1 MIQSSSFSSPDRPC
15 DDTVVRGGAVVVAMR
30 NIWKRFPGV
39 IANQGIDLDLR
50 AGEVHALLGEN
61 GAGKSTLM
69 HVLSGMYRPDAG
81 VITLDSAPVSF
92 RSPADAIAAGVG
104 MVHQH
109 FRLVQTQTAAE
120 NIHLGWAQT
129 PWLASSHTLAERTER
144 LCDEFGL
151 HVDPSACI
159 WQLSTGEQQRVE
171 ILRVLS
177 RGARVLIL
185 DEPTSVLTPAEAD
198 ELFRVVRALAS
209 GGRCVVLITHKLEEV
224 MAASDQVTVLR
235 GGRVVGSLPTTE
247 CDRPK
252 LARLLIGQELVSRLH
267 REERPAGATVLEVT
281 AIRALGDRG
290 LPALRD
296 LSLTIR
302 EGEIL
307 GIAGVAGNG
316 QTELAQ
322 VLTGLRPVEQG
333 SVVVDGLE
341 MAGAAPGRFVDAG
354 VGHIPED
361 RLGMGLVAS
370 LSITDNAILREYKK
384 TPVSSGFRIDL
395 HEASRFASTLIAQA
409 AVRAPSVDIPVR
421 HLSGGNQQR
430 LLAGRETRVASRL
443 LVAVHPTQGL
453 DIGATDELRRVL
465 MDHRNRGGAVLL
477 ISEDLDEVLIMS
489 DRIAVMYEGRIAGE
503 FDAANADRARIGLLM
518 GGARA
523 SEVTG

>member
-1 MIQSSSFSSPDRPC
+1 
-15 DDTVVRGGAVVVAMR
+15 MR

-81 VITLDSAPVSF
+81 TIAIDGVPVSF
-92 RSPADAIAAGVG
+92 HSPADAIAAGVG

-109 FRLVQTQTAAE
+109 FRLVETQTAAE
-120 NIHLGWAQT
+120 NIHLGWDQT
-129 PWLASSHTLAERTER
+129 PWLASSRALAERTVK

-151 HVDPSACI
+151 RVDPNAWI

-185 DEPTSVLTPAEAD
+185 DEPTSVLTPVEAD
-198 ELFRVVRALAS
+198 ELFRVVRALAA
-209 GGRCVVLITHKLEEV
+209 GGRSVVLITHKLEEV

-235 GGRVVGSLPTTE
+235 GGRVVASLPTTE
-247 CDRPK
+247 CDRPT
-252 LARLLIGQELVSRLH
+252 LARLLIGQEMVSRLH
-267 REERPAGATVLEVT
+267 REERPAGKPVLEICGLSAV
-281 AIRALGDRG
+281 GDRG
-290 LPALRD
+290 LPALRG

-322 VLTGLRPVEQG
+322 VLTGLRPVDHG
-333 SVVVDGLE
+333 SVVVDGVEL
-341 MAGAAPGRFVDAG
+341 AGAVPGRFVDAG

-361 RLGMGLVAS
+361 RLGMGLVAA
-370 LSITDNAILREYKK
+370 LPITDNAILREYKK
-384 TPVSSGFRIDL
+384 APVSRGLRIDL
-395 HEASRFASTLIAQA
+395 REAARFASDLVTQA
-409 AVRAPSVDIPVR
+409 AVRTPNVEIPVR
-421 HLSGGNQQR
+421 NLSGGNQQR

-443 LVAVHPTQGL
+443 LIAVHPTQGL
-453 DIGATDELRRVL
+453 DIGASDELRRVL
-465 MDHRNRGGAVLL
+465 MEQRNRGGAVLL

-489 DRIAVMYEGRIAGE
+489 DRVAVMYGGRIAGE
-503 FDAANADRARIGLLM
+503 FDAAHVNREEVGLLM
-518 GGARA
+518 GGARQA
-523 SEVTG
+523 EVTE

>member
-1 MIQSSSFSSPDRPC
+1 MTQLASTTSSDGPGSSAARE
-15 DDTVVRGGAVVVAMR
+15 GAVVVAMR

-39 IANQGIDLDLR
+39 VANQGINLDLR
-50 AGEVHALLGEN
+50 AGGVHALLGEN

-81 VITLDSAPVSF
+81 TIALGGAPVTF
-92 RSPADAIAAGVG
+92 RSPADAIAAGIG

-109 FRLVQTQTAAE
+109 FRLVETQTAAE
-120 NIHLGWAQT
+120 NIHLGWDQT
-129 PWLASSHTLAERTER
+129 PWLASSRALAERTEK

-151 HVDPSACI
+151 HVDPNAWI

-185 DEPTSVLTPAEAD
+185 DEPTSVLTPVEAD
-198 ELFRVVRALAS
+198 ELFRVVRALAA
-209 GGRCVVLITHKLEEV
+209 GGRSVVLITHKLEEV

-235 GGRVVGSLPTTE
+235 GGRVVASVPTAG
-247 CDRPK
+247 CDRPT
-252 LARLLIGQELVSRLH
+252 LARLLIGQEMVSRLH
-267 REERPAGATVLEVT
+267 REARATGKPVLEIREVS
-281 AIRALGDRG
+281 AIGDRG
-290 LPALRD
+290 LPALRG

-316 QTELAQ
+316 QSELAQ
-322 VLTGLRPVEQG
+322 VLTGLRPVDHG
-333 SVVVDGLE
+333 SVLVDGVELT
-341 MAGAAPGRFVDAG
+341 GAVPGRFVDAG

-361 RLGMGLVAS
+361 RLGMGLVAA
-370 LSITDNAILREYKK
+370 LSITDNAILREYDKA
-384 TPVSSGFRIDL
+384 PVARGLRIDL
-395 HEASRFASTLIAQA
+395 REAARFASDLVTQA
-409 AVRAPSVDIPVR
+409 AVRTPSVEIPVR
-421 HLSGGNQQR
+421 NLSGGNQQR

-443 LVAVHPTQGL
+443 LIAVHPTQGL

-465 MDHRNRGGAVLL
+465 MEQRNRGGAVLL

-489 DRIAVMYEGRIAGE
+489 DRVAVMYGGRIAGE
-503 FDAANADRARIGLLM
+503 VDAAHVDREAIGMLM
-518 GGARA
+518 GGARQA
-523 SEVTG
+523 EVTQ